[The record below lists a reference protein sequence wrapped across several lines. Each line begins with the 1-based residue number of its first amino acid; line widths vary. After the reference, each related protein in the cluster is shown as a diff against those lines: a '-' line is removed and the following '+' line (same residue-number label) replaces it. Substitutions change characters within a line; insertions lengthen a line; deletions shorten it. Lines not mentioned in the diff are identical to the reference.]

1 MISKAASPAHSLSS
15 ISSTSSSVSTSSNL
29 SPVSSSPISPSSS
42 SIQID
47 QKNGEDL
54 VLENDKMRRDNFSNK
69 KLLKSQKN
77 SETSSASGERPQNG
91 DCSGLVD
98 QQRQEIN
105 PNESLNQQQLLI
117 LAQKELQAFYLAQQ
131 QEILTRCHLE
141 NQKLNPTIPIRPP
154 QSSPFPPPQ
163 MAAFMMPFFNSFFS
177 TGKNNS
183 SLISKNDNNHLELL
197 SKLHEESKKLN
208 KVEEKTVHE
217 NRTKDLNR
225 KNSQKS
231 NPSSPSPP
239 LSLSSS
245 SSSSS
250 ATASPRN
257 ADNEIDSDRNRS
269 SRTTGFSVLDILG
282 KSGNNVSDN
291 FLNEENDKNNGI
303 KSQDQHSDENNHHQS
318 ESKEFDT
325 KRIRLN
331 ESNNINTKSLLS
343 HSTSSSSFAKS
354 SEPEIVNSINQSQP
368 SIPTSSLSSSSSSSN
383 VQSSS
388 SILETAKISNVAES
402 NSSISH
408 LKNENQNFNSNAS
421 NLPFY
426 YSSTN
431 VSSSSAT
438 SNVDA
443 YATYA
448 RYLSGSSNP
457 ESNPFLNPPTFGPY
471 STSIGSSL
479 SNHLGPHL
487 NGRSLFGLHLLDG
500 QNCPAGPFNASDHS
514 ENSAEIDGLSKSFGD
529 FHHSSLHHNASSKFN
544 HSESSSLFPSSL
556 TQANDRSS
564 GNLQSPF
571 DSEENL
577 SVTDSSDNEDDDEMM
592 RNHQNDPLKS
602 SRDYHHHHH
611 SGPGGG
617 GGGGVGY
624 DPPKKRKRRVLFSK
638 AQTYELERRFRQQRY
653 LSAPEREHLAN
664 IIRLTPTQVKIWFQN
679 HRYKTKRAN
688 QEKSIEHHHQLQ
700 SSAVAGIQQPPS
712 PSSHLVVGNSS
723 RRLSLAGLIRGTDSN
738 KCGDELKSNPIG
750 LLGNAASLSSNTN
763 PLLSFGTTN
772 GSSSSGQQHSS
783 LVPAAAGHPHHTSS
797 AINMMNAMAAV
808 AAASYGHHNP
818 AAHHQNHH
826 QNSLMTQHAA
836 AAAAWG
842 QMAFGW
848 SN

>member
-1 MISKAASPAHSLSS
+1 
-15 ISSTSSSVSTSSNL
+15 
-29 SPVSSSPISPSSS
+29 
-42 SIQID
+42 
-47 QKNGEDL
+47 
-54 VLENDKMRRDNFSNK
+54 MRRDNFSNK

-77 SETSSASGERPQNG
+77 SETSSSSGERPQNG

-98 QQRQEIN
+98 QQRQQIN

-154 QSSPFPPPQ
+154 QSTPFPPPQ

-183 SLISKNDNNHLELL
+183 SLISKNDDNHLELL

-208 KVEEKTVHE
+208 KVEENLKTVHE

-239 LSLSSS
+239 LSSSS

-250 ATASPRN
+250 AATASPRN

-291 FLNEENDKNNGI
+291 FLNEENEKNNGT

-331 ESNNINTKSLLS
+331 ESNNTNTKSLLS
-343 HSTSSSSFAKS
+343 HSTSTSSSSSSSSSLAKS

-368 SIPTSSLSSSSSSSN
+368 SIPPSSSLSSSSSSSSN

-431 VSSSSAT
+431 VSSSSPT
-438 SNVDA
+438 PNVDA

-448 RYLSGSSNP
+448 RYLSGNSNP

-471 STSIGSSL
+471 STSIG
-479 SNHLGPHL
+479 
-487 NGRSLFGLHLLDG
+487 
-500 QNCPAGPFNASDHS
+500 
-514 ENSAEIDGLSKSFGD
+514 E
-529 FHHSSLHHNASSKFN
+529 
-544 HSESSSLFPSSL
+544 
-556 TQANDRSS
+556 
-564 GNLQSPF
+564 
-571 DSEENL
+571 
-577 SVTDSSDNEDDDEMM
+577 
-592 RNHQNDPLKS
+592 
-602 SRDYHHHHH
+602 
-611 SGPGGG
+611 
-617 GGGGVGY
+617 
-624 DPPKKRKRRVLFSK
+624 
-638 AQTYELERRFRQQRY
+638 
-653 LSAPEREHLAN
+653 
-664 IIRLTPTQVKIWFQN
+664 
-679 HRYKTKRAN
+679 
-688 QEKSIEHHHQLQ
+688 
-700 SSAVAGIQQPPS
+700 
-712 PSSHLVVGNSS
+712 
-723 RRLSLAGLIRGTDSN
+723 
-738 KCGDELKSNPIG
+738 
-750 LLGNAASLSSNTN
+750 
-763 PLLSFGTTN
+763 
-772 GSSSSGQQHSS
+772 
-783 LVPAAAGHPHHTSS
+783 
-797 AINMMNAMAAV
+797 
-808 AAASYGHHNP
+808 
-818 AAHHQNHH
+818 
-826 QNSLMTQHAA
+826 
-836 AAAAWG
+836 
-842 QMAFGW
+842 
-848 SN
+848 